1 MKMLDIKIKSRRYDK
16 LFSLYESDDFVL
28 IFTSPVCKNSDISE
42 SNGTL
47 KALEEKKSNKI

>member
-1 MKMLDIKIKSRRYDK
+1 MLDIKIKSRRYDK